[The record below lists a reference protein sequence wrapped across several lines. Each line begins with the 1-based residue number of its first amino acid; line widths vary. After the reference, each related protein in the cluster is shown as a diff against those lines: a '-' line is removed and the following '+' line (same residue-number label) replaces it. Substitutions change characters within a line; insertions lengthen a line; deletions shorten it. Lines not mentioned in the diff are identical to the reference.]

1 MNRMNVEKTGWAKG
15 VPDGIISSNEVHV
28 WRFYQEEINSQIKT
42 LQDILSPDELGRS
55 QKFHFEK
62 DRKRFIIFR
71 AMLRRILSSY
81 LGKNPQQ
88 IEFNYTSFGKPFL
101 SIDSENDTISFNL
114 SHSGGVALY
123 AITRNQKIGIDVE
136 QVRDHTDVM
145 AIAKRFFS
153 PGEIGDMEKANGK
166 NHTELFFR
174 YWTRKEAF
182 VKALGKGVS
191 FPMERLDV
199 SLLNKFSSIIKVTA
213 ENNENVCLYVQ
224 DLFAVDGYAAAIATE
239 ANDPEISCW
248 HFCL

>member
-1 MNRMNVEKTGWAKG
+1 MNTEKTEWANT
-15 VPDGIISSNEVHV
+15 VPDGMISPNEVHV
-28 WRFYQEEINSQIKT
+28 WHFCQEETNSQIET
-42 LQDILSPDELGRS
+42 LKDILSPDELGRS

-62 DRKRFIIFR
+62 DRKRFILFR

-88 IEFNYTSFGKPFL
+88 VQFNYTSFGKPFL
-101 SIDSENDTISFNL
+101 AIDSENDNISFNL
-114 SHSGGVALY
+114 SHSGEIALY

-153 PGEIGDMEKANGK
+153 PGEIGQMEKANEK
-166 NHTELFFR
+166 NRTQLFFR
-174 YWTRKEAF
+174 YWVRKEAF

-199 SLLNKFSSIIKVTA
+199 SLLNKFSPIIQLMA
-213 ENNENVCLYVQ
+213 ENNETACINVQ
-224 DLFAVDGYAAAIATE
+224 DLFPGDGYVAAIATE
-239 ANDPEISCW
+239 ANDPEISFRQ
-248 HFCL
+248 FCL